1 MKKVPYLREVII
13 GGELAKVAFN
23 YAKEKVSDS
32 VKRDVSS
39 GWNKAI
45 RGRFEAFK

>member
-23 YAKEKVSDS
+23 YAKENVSDS
-32 VKRDVSS
+32 VKRDASS
-39 GWNKAI
+39 GWNVAVK
-45 RGRFEAFK
+45 GRY